1 MDKRKI
7 LSRILAAVL
16 LGMMV
21 LSVAATLLIYLF
33 NAR

>member
-21 LSVAATLLIYLF
+21 LSVAATLLIYLY

>member
-1 MDKRKI
+1 MDKRKL